1 MHNFHNSKNWYIS
14 ASISVCNRAYAVI
27 GSTMA
32 AFRANSYSRYSNDD
46 EDTCMSYFAI
56 TKYHCLHCE
65 ISICNKC
72 SVFEDNEEAPG
83 WTAGKSVGHCEAC
96 IKELGGKQ
104 KSSIAEK
111 PRHNSKPPEG
121 MLFNNHFPLCSVCSS
136 ALII

>member
-1 MHNFHNSKNWYIS
+1 
-14 ASISVCNRAYAVI
+14 
-27 GSTMA
+27 MA

-46 EDTCMSYFAI
+46 EDTCISCFAT
-56 TKYHCLHCE
+56 TKYNCLHCE
-65 ISICNKC
+65 MSICNKC

-111 PRHNSKPPEG
+111 LKDN
-121 MLFNNHFPLCSVCSS
+121 FCSVDRLLREFCSIFIRKICLRLGAIFIARNMGQEGGRAC
-136 ALII
+136 ALRP